1 MAPLST
7 RLAMESCV
15 DARICVTAQHR
26 NMLDQVLEVFAISPD
41 YDLDI
46 MQHGQGLT
54 HITSAVITSVEETL
68 EVFLPDVVLVQG
80 DTTTTFAASLAAF
93 YKKIPVGHVEA
104 GLRTGDIYAP
114 WPEEMNRR
122 LTSAI
127 ARVHFAPTQSAA
139 ENLMREGISPE
150 RILVTGNTVIDAL
163 LAVIKRVR
171 TEPTLR
177 AQFQEQFSFIDSSRK
192 MILVTGHRRENF
204 GKGFEG
210 ICNALNALSE
220 RNDVQIVYP
229 VHMNPNVR
237 GPVYRILGERTNV
250 HLIEPVSYVPFVY
263 LMDQSYF
270 IITDSGG
277 IQEEAPTL
285 GKPVLVMRDT
295 TERPEAVK
303 SGTVR
308 VIGTCSEAIVKAA
321 TELLDSVESYG
332 LMSLAH
338 NPYGDG
344 TASERIVEGL
354 LNEFA

>member
-1 MAPLST
+1 
-7 RLAMESCV
+7 
-15 DARICVTAQHR
+15 
-26 NMLDQVLEVFAISPD
+26 MLDQVLEVFAISPD

-204 GKGFEG
+204 GKGFES

-303 SGTVR
+303 SGTAR